1 VVDVTFVSS
10 NPGKAREVRAVLAP
24 YGVRVRWRRA
34 VLPELQADDL
44 ADVARAKAAAVRGV
58 RGLVLVEDSGLFVRS
73 LHGFPGVYSAHFLK
87 LWGFGPMLE
96 LLRRRPRDASFRCV
110 AVLRDGDELRSF
122 VGEVPGT
129 IARRPSGTNGFG
141 YDPIFVP
148 RGYRATFGVLS
159 PEVKNR
165 LSHRARAMRRVGG
178 FLRARGSGDARRA
191 TPRRRGR
198 VDPVI

>member
-1 VVDVTFVSS
+1 MVDVTFVSS
-10 NPGKAREVRAVLAP
+10 NAGKAREVRAVLAP

-34 VLPELQADDL
+34 VLPELQVDDL
-44 ADVARAKAAAVRGV
+44 AEVARAKALAVRGV

-73 LHGFPGVYSAHFLK
+73 LNGFPGVYSAHFLE

-96 LLRRRPRDASFRCV
+96 LLRRRPREAAFRCE

-122 VGEVPGT
+122 RGEVPGT
-129 IARRPSGTNGFG
+129 IARRPAGTNGFG

-148 RGYRATFGVLS
+148 RGYRTTFGVLS
-159 PEVKNR
+159 PEVKNL
-165 LSHRARAMRRVGG
+165 LSHRARAMRRVGAY
-178 FLRARGSGDARRA
+178 LRAREQGEARRPA
-191 TPRRRGR
+191 SRRRGR